1 MSVFVSQEVSAKCLQ
16 KTGDFV
22 ALLVYLLLIKFNVCA
37 SHLFAS
43 TA

>member
-16 KTGDFV
+16 RTGDFV
-22 ALLVYLLLIKFNVCA
+22 ARLVYLLLIKFNVWV
-37 SHLFAS
+37 SYLFLS